1 MDIVIID
8 VGWWSMCRY
17 VDCTVNLHLR
27 AEWQPG
33 TCVRDLPKTGGR
45 NTCFLRGKK
54 VKVSIEENSQGHKG
68 HLYFFYTHST
78 SVFITIY
85 IEHIFNFSDL

>member
-54 VKVSIEENSQGHKG
+54 VKVSVEENSQGHKG
-68 HLYFFYTHST
+68 HLYFFYTHSA

-85 IEHIFNFSDL
+85 I